1 MRKWTYLVAGLLICG
16 TAATVTSC
24 IDNEEPAGITDLRGA
39 KAELLRAKAQ
49 VEVAEAA
56 IKTAQANLIQVKADL
71 KAEKLAQEKLR
82 TALLEAQ
89 TEDAKKAIE
98 EEAALRAERAKAS
111 LIAAQQAS
119 AQADAMYQQALLE
132 IEMQLAT
139 MKDDAYANALQDLL
153 LNKSYSYTI
162 AAYKYVEQSKTISLD
177 NGERVEITYYEVL
190 PDPENNKEVSV
201 RGLIALSQEL
211 SVAKNELVNLQKQKM
226 DIEFSMKPEDLTKK
240 YTALKAYWEGV
251 KAGEQEALD
260 AYKKIEDT
268 EITAWEEAYK
278 QLETEIDE
286 ATAAKDAIAK
296 KLEEDL
302 VPLTTQGTELDNKYA
317 EISELKIEVPTGIES
332 RVWQL
337 LWAVLEQYNG
347 TPLGNKLSE
356 MLYAQTSWVDG
367 KCIVANGAYT
377 IKLSAGDKN
386 NVLGCFIDTNYDDE
400 PDMTVLDYLQSLIV
414 TAENQAQ
421 AERQLMI
428 LETNLTDATKPYQDS
443 LTAWTNAKDAF
454 LAAADKYKYRY
465 KNSLASR
472 KYDAYSKIIAA
483 VDVYLQKA
491 TPTDT
496 DKKDIKNQIADFL
509 TQRMEI
515 DGFTYWYK
523 EDPDDATKNVTMQAA
538 LKDATES
545 DDALTAFITLYT
557 QNENAA
563 LGGEWLQ
570 WGGLFG
576 RLYQVAENLWGEPIT
591 WNGAWVT
598 SSAKTDMLT
607 PITYELWKET
617 MENSQIVSANEVNG
631 RTWTAG
637 YSYIY
642 ESMYNRG
649 ITNAISDL
657 TNAFA
662 IPENMGYRFNKWNVK
677 ILLGDGLANDYF
689 VATYLRDNQKE
700 LISNNSSYQTFVA
713 NWQALYDANKVIV
726 DKYYADKYALNL
738 QKAELENAAKVET
751 AKYEVILAEKDLLK
765 GIMNRYFKVTIDEND
780 YDNAE
785 AARQAF
791 DAIKNKIIDIEGG
804 VKEPAEG
811 APVYTKGSLAEA
823 DEEIAICDNYLKA
836 LTADPSTYITV
847 KDAAVLALETLIES
861 KQAEID
867 AITVLWDLA
876 NKKKAELLKALTGAA
891 Q

>member
-71 KAEKLAQEKLR
+71 KAEELAQEKLR
-82 TALLEAQ
+82 TALIEAQ

-211 SVAKNELVNLQKQKM
+211 AVAKNQLVNLQKQKM

-286 ATAAKDAIAK
+286 ATAAKDAISK
-296 KLEEDL
+296 KLDEDL
-302 VPLTTQGTELDNKYA
+302 VPLTTQGTELDNKYSV
-317 EISELKIEVPTGIES
+317 ETSELKIEVPTGTEN
-332 RVWQL
+332 RVFNL
-337 LWAVLEQYNG
+337 LQEVARQYNG
-347 TPLGNKLSE
+347 SLLGNKLYE

-367 KCIVANGAYT
+367 KTMVANGAYT
-377 IKLSAGDKN
+377 IKLSANDKN
-386 NVLGCFIDTNYDDE
+386 NVLGCSIDINYDNNT
-400 PDMTVLDYLQSLIV
+400 DMTALDYLQSLIV

-454 LAAADKYKYRY
+454 LAAADKYKYNY
-465 KNSLASR
+465 KSSLASR

-491 TPTDT
+491 TPTDA

-509 TQRMEI
+509 IQRMEI
-515 DGFTYWYK
+515 DGFICWYK
-523 EDPDDATKNVTMQAA
+523 EDPADATKNVTMQAA

-545 DDALTAFITLYT
+545 DNALTAFITLYT
-557 QNENAA
+557 QNEYAA

-576 RLYQVAENLWGEPIT
+576 RLYQVAENLWGGPIA
-591 WNGAWVT
+591 WNGNAWVK

-607 PITYELWKET
+607 PITYEQWKEAR
-617 MENSQIVSANEVNG
+617 ENSKIMVNNG
-631 RTWTAG
+631 ESSKDYG
-637 YSYIY
+637 YTY
-642 ESMYNRG
+642 EMMYSWG
-649 ITNAISDL
+649 IAQAISYFEQI
-657 TNAFA
+657 FA
-662 IPENMGYRFNKWNVK
+662 GVTFDKWAVK
-677 ILLGDGLANDYF
+677 FLLGDGLANDYF
-689 VATYLRDNQKE
+689 AATYLRDNQKE

-726 DKYYADKYALNL
+726 DKYYADKYALSL
-738 QKAELENAAKVET
+738 QKAELENVAEVET
-751 AKYEVILAEKDLLK
+751 AKYEVIISEKNSLK
-765 GIMNRYFKVTIDEND
+765 DIMDRYFKITIDEND

-847 KDAAVLALETLIES
+847 KDAAVLALETQIES